1 MPSFSHPTMN
11 NEPIHDPTITL
22 RLELGR
28 ITDQRD
34 AFQAAFRKEVL
45 KVVYDATLAADAGF
59 ADTVGELEAEVIRLK
74 ADLQMEKENE
84 DRLVRNWQQA
94 NNEVH
99 GLKAQVAALIDEQ
112 TRLKAEVERL
122 NNNCDYLDQKLDEE
136 LEKSATLCGQVERL
150 RKAGIAMAM
159 CLPETDEA
167 NATYQ
172 AFERI
177 VNGCQS

>member
-1 MPSFSHPTMN
+1 MN

-28 ITDQRD
+28 ITDQRN
-34 AFQAAFRKEVL
+34 AFQAAFHKEVL

-99 GLKAQVAALIDEQ
+99 GLKAQVAALIDNQ
-112 TRLKAEVERL
+112 TSLKAEVERL
-122 NNNCDYLDQKLDEE
+122 RASSFVTAVPVEQY
-136 LEKSATLCGQVERL
+136 ERL